1 MKYYNNVVELIGNTP
16 LVKLNK
22 VTEGIACTV
31 LAKVEYF
38 NPGGSI
44 KDRIAEK
51 LIDAAEASGQ
61 LKPGGTIVEPT
72 SGNTGVGL
80 ALVAQARGYKCIFVL
95 PDKVAQ
101 DKINTLKAYGAE
113 VVVCPTNVAHE
124 DPRSYYSVSDRLAQE
139 IPGAFKPNQYS
150 NQNGPLSHYESTGPE
165 IWRDTEGQVTHVV
178 IGVGTGGTVSG
189 TGRYLKEVSKGA
201 VQVIGC
207 DPEGSVYSHG
217 SGKPY
222 LVEGVGRGDD
232 YLPEAFDES
241 VVDRF
246 VTIPD
251 IEAFKMDRRLARE
264 EGLLVGPS
272 CGMAVVA
279 ALQVAKDLP
288 KEAVVVVILPDGGR
302 GYLQKVF
309 SDDWMCTYGFMPR
322 GEEAVA
328 DLLAG
333 TVTNPDYTRVTMH
346 ATVAEVLALEAEY
359 ILVIDQAPP
368 TRVGEVM
375 GIVTKANL
383 KAENNEDLISNYLEP
398 KPALIGYCDSM
409 TSARDLLSKHPVAL
423 VLQEGEVLGLLTK
436 SHLP

>member
-1 MKYYNNVVELIGNTP
+1 M
-16 LVKLNK
+16 
-22 VTEGIACTV
+22 
-31 LAKVEYF
+31 
-38 NPGGSI
+38 
-44 KDRIAEK
+44 
-51 LIDAAEASGQ
+51 
-61 LKPGGTIVEPT
+61 
-72 SGNTGVGL
+72 
-80 ALVAQARGYKCIFVL
+80 
-95 PDKVAQ
+95 
-101 DKINTLKAYGAE
+101 
-113 VVVCPTNVAHE
+113 
-124 DPRSYYSVSDRLAQE
+124 
-139 IPGAFKPNQYS
+139 
-150 NQNGPLSHYESTGPE
+150 
-165 IWRDTEGQVTHVV
+165 V